1 MRPVLTAIAT
11 AAGMLLAFYAVLWL
25 ALTVL
30 VALGS
35 GW

>member
-1 MRPVLTAIAT
+1 MRPVVAAVAT
-11 AAGMLLAFYAVLWL
+11 AVGMLLAFYAVLWL